1 MRISVKSLS
10 SKPILLAVFSAFG
23 SANVPPV
30 LAIDSGV
37 LNTEQIKATLI
48 GNSVQHASSDSESA
62 YTVYYPSYGT
72 LIGAAGPWGIFKD
85 RGRWSVT
92 NGLYCAQWNQWQDNQ
107 KLCYRV
113 ALQSNHI
120 HWIAQNTNREI
131 IDQLIPGNP
140 NDLD

>member
-1 MRISVKSLS
+1 MRISVKPLFS
-10 SKPILLAVFSAFG
+10 PPVLLAIFSVFG
-23 SANVPPV
+23 SANVTPV
-30 LAIDSGV
+30 LEIDSGF
-37 LNTEQIKATLI
+37 LSSEQIKATLI
-48 GNSVQHASSDSESA
+48 GNSVQHANSDSESA

-72 LIGAAGPWGIFKD
+72 LIGAAGLWGLFKD
-85 RGRWSVT
+85 QGRWSVT
-92 NGLYCAQWNQWQDNQ
+92 NGLYCAQWDKWQDNQ
-107 KLCYRV
+107 QLCYRV